1 MLKFVIALL
10 GAAAESGAAAFV
22 LRKVFGHAALRDSV
36 MHGLYVLL
44 GLGLFLKTWL
54 DTAPIQWFAIDFMLI
69 FLLSVVY
76 RGDMKKQALIAAGLA
91 IAAVGLDAAV
101 KLLLLPML

>member
-1 MLKFVIALL
+1 MINFIIALVV
-10 GAAAESGAAAFV
+10 AAVEIGLAAIA

-36 MHGLYVLL
+36 MRGLYVLL
-44 GLGLFLKTWL
+44 GLGLLLKGWL
-54 DTAPIQWFAIDFMLI
+54 DTIPMQWFAINFML
-69 FLLSVVY
+69 FLLAVVY

-91 IAAVGLDAAV
+91 VVATGLDAAV

>member
-1 MLKFVIALL
+1 MIKFVIALIV
-10 GAAAESGAAAFV
+10 AAVEIGAAAFV

-44 GLGLFLKTWL
+44 GLGLLLKGWL
-54 DTAPIQWFAIDFMLI
+54 DTAPVQWFAIDFMLF
-69 FLLSVVY
+69 FLLAVVY

-91 IAAVGLDAAV
+91 VVAGGLDAAV
-101 KLLLLPML
+101 KLMLLPML